1 MNFLFFL
8 NRLYRRKKKQ
18 ATNLSDFFSFS
29 DKKIQKMDFSQRNS
43 YWPENVVVFFFVR
56 CRIWFWHK
64 SSYSLSLSRSRSLSL
79 SRSRS
84 RSYKTQ
90 CLRISKAKIKSP
102 EISNR
107 LKMTTAE
114 TSFKNRKKNKEGE
127 VSGCRVTKTELRRL
141 FVLEYKLWRRARDET
156 RASLGI
162 YTRRK
167 EKVLTALS

>member
-1 MNFLFFL
+1 MIFSVSFSIA
-8 NRLYRRKKKQ
+8 YTEEKKKQ
-18 ATNLSDFFSFS
+18 ATNLSDFFHFPIKIFRKWISHNETRTDLKMSSSSSSSCDVES
-29 DKKIQKMDFSQRNS
+29 DSDTKA
-43 YWPENVVVFFFVR
+43 
-56 CRIWFWHK
+56 
-64 SSYSLSLSRSRSLSL
+64 LTLSLSL

-114 TSFKNRKKNKEGE
+114 TSFKNAKKNKEGE

-141 FVLEYKLWRRARDET
+141 FVLEYKL
-156 RASLGI
+156 
-162 YTRRK
+162 
-167 EKVLTALS
+167 